1 MSEVG
6 AFKPPNKI
14 GEMLVSSR
22 SLAEYRKMFL
32 LTDQDL
38 TKSIVDC
45 PGGAASFTAEVN
57 STGGRVTACDP
68 LYDGDAATI
77 GELSFADMRRAN
89 NYQRENPDEYVWTFF
104 ANPDEYLVART
115 RAGELFIR
123 HMTESPDD
131 YVVAALPTLP
141 FADQTF
147 DLALSSHLLFAYLDR
162 LDRDFHLDSIR
173 ELARVAAEVRVFPLV
188 PFGFPHNPDLPGVI
202 DELTGGGLR
211 AELIAVDYE
220 LQRGADTMLRV
231 VESGSVIKQ

>member
-1 MSEVG
+1 MTGVD
-6 AFKPPNKI
+6 AFKPANKI

-32 LTDQDL
+32 LTDEDL
-38 TKSIVDC
+38 AKSIVDC

-57 STGGRVTACDP
+57 SAGGRVTACDP
-68 LYDGDAATI
+68 MYRENAAAI
-77 GELSFADMRRAN
+77 GELSLADMRRAN

-104 ANPDEYLVART
+104 ADTDEYLAART

-123 HMTESPDD
+123 HMTESPAD

-141 FADQTF
+141 FADQAF
-147 DLALSSHLLFAYLDR
+147 DLALSSHLLFAYADR

-188 PFGFPHNPDLPGVI
+188 PFGFPDNPDLPGVLG
-202 DELTGGGLR
+202 ELTRGGLR
-211 AELIAVDYE
+211 AELVKVDYE
-220 LQRGADTMLRV
+220 LQRGANTML
-231 VESGSVIKQ
+231 VIKR

>member
-1 MSEVG
+1 MTEVG
-6 AFKPPNKI
+6 AFKPTNKI

-38 TKSIVDC
+38 AKSIVDC

-68 LYDGDAATI
+68 MYREDAAAI
-77 GELSFADMRRAN
+77 GELSLADMRRAN

-104 ANPDEYLVART
+104 ADTDEYLAART

-123 HMTESPDD
+123 HMTANPAD

-141 FADQTF
+141 FADQAF
-147 DLALSSHLLFAYLDR
+147 DLALSSHLLFAYADR

-188 PFGFPHNPDLPGVI
+188 PFGFPDNPHLPGVL
-202 DELTGGGLR
+202 DELTRGGLR
-211 AELIAVDYE
+211 AELVSVDYE
-220 LQRGADTMLRV
+220 LQRGANTML
-231 VESGSVIKQ
+231 VIKR